1 MKGPSKL
8 IRPVN
13 DQFAPFR
20 GGYKYSK
27 KKSKSKSKSKKG
39 AGFGMPKNPDTSLG
53 FSYPQM
59 ERVTTCKHVASPEKL
74 GAGQPKMHQG
84 GKKSILEAKPNGD
97 GLSSYGFAG
106 DKDGLSQFG
115 SYAPITKYTRKACGG
130 KKHKKSNKIKKI
142 KKNKTAKRKHMK
154 KSKKMMKLKSKYTMR
169 KSKKGKKSKKGGNSW
184 PTNWG
189 NVPNTPGLSLPQPV
203 KPTESYL
210 ANPPSYKGNNVLG
223 TDTCKDNYNHYT
235 GKGFR
240 TPIFNKDAP
249 VKNHM

>member
-1 MKGPSKL
+1 MKGPSKF

-27 KKSKSKSKSKKG
+27 TKSKSKTRSKSKKG
-39 AGFGMPKNPDTSLG
+39 AGFGMPKNPDASLG

-106 DKDGLSQFG
+106 DKDELSQFG
-115 SYAPITKYTRKACGG
+115 SYPPITKYTRKACGG
-130 KKHKKSNKIKKI
+130 KKHKKSKKS
-142 KKNKTAKRKHMK
+142 KTAKRKHMK
-154 KSKKMMKLKSKYTMR
+154 KSKKMMKPKSKHMK
-169 KSKKGKKSKKGGNSW
+169 KSKKYSMRKSKKGGNSW

-203 KPTESYL
+203 KPAESYL
-210 ANPPSYKGNNVLG
+210 ANPPSYKRNNVLG
-223 TDTCKDNYNHYT
+223 TGTCKDNYNHYT

-240 TPIFNKDAP
+240 TPIFDKDAP

>member
-1 MKGPSKL
+1 MKGPSKF

-27 KKSKSKSKSKKG
+27 KKSKSKSKSKSKTRSKSKKG

-59 ERVTTCKHVASPEKL
+59 ERVNTCKHVASPEKL
-74 GAGQPKMHQG
+74 GAGQPKMKKG
-84 GKKSILEAKPNGD
+84 GVKSILEAKPNGD

-130 KKHKKSNKIKKI
+130 KKHKKG
-142 KKNKTAKRKHMK
+142 KTAKRKHMK
-154 KSKKMMKLKSKYTMR
+154 KSKKHVMR
-169 KSKKGKKSKKGGNSW
+169 KGKKGKKGGNSW

-203 KPTESYL
+203 KPAESYL
-210 ANPPSYKGNNVLG
+210 ANPPSYKRNNVLG
-223 TDTCKDNYNHYT
+223 TGTCKDNYNHYT

-240 TPIFNKDAP
+240 TPIFDKDAP